1 MTDTACGINF
11 YNWDIQTGNF
21 IIDDYAGA
29 LGASTEGMSTTRQS
43 WEALFHPEDKDR
55 VLEAFQLYFKKNN
68 PTFEIEYRVLTNTT
82 SYKWFMDRGKIVE
95 RNQGGKPCKVKGVLI
110 DTSNRK
116 SVEEILEK
124 RNTELLTA
132 LQKSED
138 EKWAILN
145 GLQDF
150 ASVHYVDPHLRMIWD
165 SKFMDKRLNI
175 KGNSTQNCCYEI
187 IHGRTEPCEGCTAI
201 RALETG
207 EVHKAEAK
215 LSDGRTFI
223 TIGNP
228 IKDNTGLILGVMQI
242 TLNITK
248 HKQAE
253 AGLQTTSKL
262 LHSLLENSPT
272 PIYVSDI
279 DGRIDTVNRAW
290 EKTFGFKHTQVT
302 GRSFYDIFTRETADQ
317 INSTNEKLLQMGIS
331 TEFEESINCP
341 TGLHYFHT
349 VKFPLSDETG
359 KKVAVGVISVD
370 VTTRKN
376 IEKELKKH
384 ETELRIKSQQLEEIN
399 TALRVLLR
407 QREEDQRELEERIV
421 SNVRELVL
429 PYVDKL
435 KGMHLS
441 ATQMSYL
448 EIVETHLN
456 DIITPFL
463 RQMVSDY
470 PHMTAKELKVATLV
484 KEGKTN
490 KEMADLMNV
499 SVNAIEIHRYNLRKK
514 LDLQNK
520 KINLRS
526 YLLSLKKLPS

>member
-1 MTDTACGINF
+1 MTDTACGINV
-11 YNWDIQTGNF
+11 YNWDIQTGKF
-21 IIDDYAGA
+21 ILDGYAGV

-55 VLEAFQLYFKKNN
+55 VLEAFQLHFKKNN
-68 PTFEIEYRVLTNTT
+68 PTFEIEYRVLTKTT

-95 RNQGGKPCKVKGVLI
+95 RNQGGKPCKVKGVLVDI
-110 DTSNRK
+110 SNRK

-150 ASVHYVDPHLRMIWD
+150 ASVHYVDPYLRIIWD

-187 IHGRTEPCEGCTAI
+187 IHGQTEPCEGCTAI
-201 RALETG
+201 KALETG

-290 EKTFGFKHTQVT
+290 EKTFGFQHTQVT
-302 GRSFYDIFTRETADQ
+302 GRSFYDIFTRETADR
-317 INSTNEKLLQMGIS
+317 INSTNEKLLQMGTS